1 MKPKDLLAR
10 LLTGAVTN
18 VAFADAQSLLK
29 ALRFEELRVQ
39 GAITSTAVPA
49 SLSSSIF
56 KTGPHRQSRTNCD
69 SWLLVRRYDLIIEE
83 DN

>member
-1 MKPKDLLAR
+1 
-10 LLTGAVTN
+10 
-18 VAFADAQSLLK
+18 
-29 ALRFEELRVQ
+29 VQ